1 MICLFSIS
9 NGQDF
14 EAEKIRL
21 SNKFSKIL
29 EYIDKY
35 NKVKATKEREI
46 AGSMQFSD
54 FYFFRRP
61 ILAYKIICQSGFPKI
76 ETKIQIC

>member
-1 MICLFSIS
+1 MRLHSLIVCLVACMICLFSIS

-35 NKVKATKEREI
+35 NKVKATKE
-46 AGSMQFSD
+46 D
-54 FYFFRRP
+54 
-61 ILAYKIICQSGFPKI
+61 
-76 ETKIQIC
+76 